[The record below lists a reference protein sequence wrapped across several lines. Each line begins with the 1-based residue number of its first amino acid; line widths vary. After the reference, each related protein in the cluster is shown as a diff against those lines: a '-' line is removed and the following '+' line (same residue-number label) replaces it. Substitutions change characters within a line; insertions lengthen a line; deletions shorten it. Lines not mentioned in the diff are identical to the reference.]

1 MTEQP
6 QRTATRTDSVAVV
19 VLSRVIAACALAC
32 CIGGLAA
39 TAAEPV
45 EQITLVPGEATT
57 LSFDAEIGT
66 TIVANPQTADVE
78 LLDERRIFVLGLA
91 PDITTLK
98 VYGKDSQLLGAYEVH
113 VQAQSTPAETVVAR
127 IAGASTDI
135 KVDTVGGALFVSGQA
150 ASPAQAE
157 RLLRSIRAVVGDTP
171 VVDALSLETPAQV
184 NLEVVISEVSRNV
197 TQELGINWSADIN
210 PFQNPLRT
218 LVSGLRLAT
227 GPLSVGPVYS
237 QNLRFANIL
246 PDGSTTNEAIL
257 ETNELGVNLPT
268 RGGDGRVVL
277 TRYDTF
283 GGGKYRATT
292 FLDALAQNGL
302 AVVHARPNLTAVS
315 GESAEFNSGLEIP
328 IPTATQFGGVGTEYL
343 ETGVNLRFTPVV
355 LDNDQISLTVE
366 PRIREVT
373 AGGATIGGT
382 EVPNINQRSAS
393 TTVEL
398 GDGQSIAIAG
408 LYRNST
414 TSTRTGFPL
423 LKDIPIW
430 GALFRTTRETERSVE
445 LIIVVTAHIVAPLH
459 SVASIRDDI
468 RNPADTAQRLGN
480 EFYF

>member
-1 MTEQP
+1 MKDHP
-6 QRTATRTDSVAVV
+6 QSTATRPAH
-19 VLSRVIAACALAC
+19 VIAACALAWA
-32 CIGGLAA
+32 IGGQAA
-39 TAAEPV
+39 PAVEPAE
-45 EQITLVPGEATT
+45 EISLVPGEATT
-57 LSFDAEIGT
+57 LVFAEDVGT
-66 TIVANPQTADVE
+66 TIVANPETADVE
-78 LLDERRIFVLGLA
+78 LLDERRIFVLGLE

-98 VYGKDSQLLGAYEVH
+98 VYGKQSQLLGAYEVH
-113 VQAQSTPAETVVAR
+113 VQAQSTPAQTVVAR
-127 IAGASTDI
+127 IAGSDADI
-135 KVDTVGGALFVSGQA
+135 KVDTVGEALFVSGQA

-157 RLLRSIRAVVGDTP
+157 RLLRSIRAVAGETP

-227 GPLSVGPVYS
+227 GPLSVGPTYS
-237 QNLRFANIL
+237 QSLQFADLL
-246 PDGSTTNEAIL
+246 PDGTTTNEAVL
-257 ETNELGVNLPT
+257 ETNELGVALPT

-277 TRYDTF
+277 THYDTF
-283 GGGKYRATT
+283 NSGKYRATT

-315 GESAEFNSGLEIP
+315 GESAQFNSGLEIP

-343 ETGVNLRFTPVV
+343 ETGVNLSFTPVV
-355 LDNDQISLTVE
+355 LDNNQISLTVE

-398 GDGQSIAIAG
+398 ADGQSIAIAG
-408 LYRNST
+408 LYRKST

-445 LIIVVTAHIVAPLH
+445 LIIVVTAHIVAPLR
-459 SVASIRDDI
+459 SIASTRNDI
-468 RNPADTAQRLGN
+468 RNPASTAQRLGN

>member
-1 MTEQP
+1 MS
-6 QRTATRTDSVAVV
+6 RNILVLAIAVV
-19 VLSRVIAACALAC
+19 VALC
-32 CIGGLAA
+32 TSV
-39 TAAEPV
+39 TAAPAVEPA
-45 EQITLVPGEATT
+45 EEIKLAPGEATR
-57 LSFDAEIGT
+57 LEFDEEIGNV
-66 TIVANPQTADVE
+66 IVANPETADVE
-78 LLDERRIFVLGLA
+78 VLDGRNVFVLGLS
-91 PDITTLK
+91 PNVTSLK
-98 VYGKDSQLLGAYEVH
+98 VYGKDNRLLGAYAVRVH
-113 VQAQSTPAETVVAR
+113 AQSLHAETVVAH
-127 IAGASTDI
+127 IAGESSD
-135 KVDTVGGALFVSGQA
+135 VRVHSVGEALFVTGRA

-157 RLLRSIRAVVGDTP
+157 RLLRSIRAVSGDTP

-184 NLEVVISEVSRNV
+184 NLEVVISEVSRNI

-210 PFQNPLRT
+210 PFMSPLRT

-227 GPLSVGPVYS
+227 GPLDVAPSYS
-237 QNLRFANIL
+237 QNLRFVQVRG
-246 PDGSTTNEAIL
+246 DGTTEDSTL
-257 ETNELGVNLPT
+257 ETNELGVTLPT

-277 TRYDTF
+277 SHYDTINS
-283 GGGKYRATT
+283 GKYRATT
-292 FLDALAQNGL
+292 FLEALAQNGL
-302 AVVHARPNLTAVS
+302 AIVHARPNLTTVS
-315 GESAEFNSGLEIP
+315 GEPAVFNSGLEIP
-328 IPTATQFGGVGTEYL
+328 IPTASQFGVVATEYL
-343 ETGVNLRFTPVV
+343 ETGVNLRFTPIV
-355 LDNDQISLTVE
+355 LDNKQISLTVE

-445 LIIVVTAHIVAPLH
+445 LIIVVTAHIVAPL
-459 SVASIRDDI
+459 STALAARTEL
-468 RNPADTAQRLGN
+468 ADPGSSAQRLGN

>member
-1 MTEQP
+1 MS
-6 QRTATRTDSVAVV
+6 RSIAFLAIAVVGALCANSVAAPAVEPAEEIR
-19 VLSRVIAACALAC
+19 LAL
-32 CIGGLAA
+32 
-39 TAAEPV
+39 
-45 EQITLVPGEATT
+45 GEATR
-57 LSFDAEIGT
+57 LEFDEEIGNI
-66 TIVANPQTADVE
+66 IVADPGTADVE
-78 LLDERRIFVLGLA
+78 VLDGRNVFVLGLS
-91 PDITTLK
+91 PNITSLK
-98 VYGKDSQLLGAYEVH
+98 VYGKENRLLGAYAVRVH
-113 VQAQSTPAETVVAR
+113 AQSLHAETVVAH
-127 IAGASTDI
+127 IAGESSDI
-135 KVDTVGGALFVSGQA
+135 RVNSVGDALFVTGRA

-157 RLLRSIRAVVGDTP
+157 RLLRSIRAVSGDTP
-171 VVDALSLETPAQV
+171 VVDALSLKTPAQV

-210 PFQNPLRT
+210 PFMSPLRT

-227 GPLSVGPVYS
+227 GPLDVAPSYS
-237 QNLRFANIL
+237 QNLRFVQVRD
-246 PDGSTTNEAIL
+246 DGTTEDSTL
-257 ETNELGVNLPT
+257 ETNELGVTLPM

-277 TRYDTF
+277 AHYDTINS
-283 GGGKYRATT
+283 GKYRATT
-292 FLDALAQNGL
+292 FLEALAQNGL
-302 AVVHARPNLTAVS
+302 AIVHARPNLTTVS
-315 GESAEFNSGLEIP
+315 GEPAVFNSGLEIP
-328 IPTATQFGGVGTEYL
+328 IPTASQFGVVATEYL
-343 ETGVNLRFTPVV
+343 ETGVNLRFTPIV
-355 LDNDQISLTVE
+355 LDNTQISLTVE

-445 LIIVVTAHIVAPLH
+445 LIIVVTAHIVAPL
-459 SVASIRDDI
+459 STALAARTEL
-468 RNPADTAQRLGN
+468 ADPGSSAQRLGN